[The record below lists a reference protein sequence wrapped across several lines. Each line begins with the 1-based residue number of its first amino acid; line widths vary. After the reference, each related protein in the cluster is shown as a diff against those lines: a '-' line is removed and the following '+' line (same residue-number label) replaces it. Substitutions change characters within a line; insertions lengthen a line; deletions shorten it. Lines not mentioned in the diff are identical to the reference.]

1 VRLPLALKG
10 LYWRRWTSIAIL
22 LTAAVTTGAAALG
35 PIYAMAASEST
46 LRDQLTLASSQSSG
60 LHFEQTYYSQ
70 SKHATTLKTLARY
83 LGSDPPSGSIKG
95 YPSRILTLYWETNAT
110 AEPGTGALTGVVWR
124 QGECGHLIIV
134 EGKCPTSAGQAV
146 VSRRS
151 VDSSP
156 FGWKLGSTLT
166 LKNGQTVKI
175 VGLYT
180 PKNTSDPF
188 WFGHNYFDATAA
200 TNTTPNIVDSVFV
213 TKSEFGVLHGHLIV
227 RSYVD
232 YPLDPAQIR
241 LADVPKLK
249 ATVDALS
256 SRIPTE
262 DGYPVAAL
270 STGLDDVLAA
280 AAHEQQLVDT
290 GTLLVT
296 LQLTLL
302 GWFVLFQVV
311 AEAAEARGSE
321 IALAKLRG
329 HRAAQVFRFGLAEP
343 LVLLL
348 VAIPIGAVIAIL
360 AAEGFAHSVLVP
372 GTPVQVTW
380 QTGLAA
386 LGAFAGGLVAAGLA
400 ARRVLMRSVLDQWR
414 RTTSAPAHTRTALV
428 VDIVLAGAA
437 VIGLVVLQLFGALR
451 GGDDTV
457 ALLAPGLLVLALALI
472 GTRLMPLLVRAFLPL
487 TRATASVAAFIATR
501 QVVRRPAG
509 LRLAALLAVALGLST
524 FGVGA
529 EVVAV
534 GNRTAR
540 ADAEFGAA
548 QIVSFEYT
556 PGVDP
561 ISAVRK
567 ADPDGTWAMAAATWL
582 PDGGNSVN
590 GTVLAV
596 DATRLAAVG
605 FPARGGPSTDHLA
618 AVIATSKI
626 PALVVHAT
634 RMSAVIDSSGMRA
647 DAMPQVQFNLLSL
660 QGVEIDAES
669 SVMASGKHTY
679 TAPIPCAQGCT
690 FLGITW
696 DRPVSVS
703 GRIDGRATV
712 SNISAGSGA
721 LHTLNA
727 RLTQQAA
734 WRANV
739 PQGNATDHV
748 HATSAG
754 LADDLSSH
762 DGGYG
767 GIAYAFVP
775 ARLPAVVTVAGLA
788 VPPTSK
794 ARLSV
799 VDGFSVP
806 AAFVSSEVVSVVPHV
821 LNQGVLMNL
830 SYLQDDLP
838 DFNNEAIWQVW
849 LSPSAP
855 ADAVARLRA
864 AGISVQSITSAST
877 RIAVLARQAPALS
890 LLLLLASAIAG
901 SVLAIGGTTISIG
914 SSARRR
920 SYEAAALGTV
930 GVSRRQL
937 YRAALYEQLIVLGT
951 AVVLGVGGGVL
962 AAVLTLPIIP
972 EFASGTPVQLV
983 FLPSP
988 LPILLST
995 LGFAI
1000 LVIAAA
1006 AGTSAAV
1013 LRSARAARLR
1023 EAEE

>member
-1 VRLPLALKG
+1 MRLPLALKG
-10 LYWRRWTSIAIL
+10 LYWRRWTSVAIL

-35 PIYAMAASEST
+35 PIYAMSASEST
-46 LRDQLTLASSQSSG
+46 LRDELTLAPSQDSG
-60 LHFEQTYYSQ
+60 LHYEQSYYLTG
-70 SKHATTLKTLARY
+70 KNGNILRIFARY
-83 LGSDPPSGSIKG
+83 QKDFPKAGSIKG
-95 YPSRILTLYWETNAT
+95 YPRTIQTLYWETGAAANPT
-110 AEPGTGALTGVVWR
+110 PGALTGMVWR
-124 QGECGHLIIV
+124 QGDCAHLNIV
-134 EGKCPTSAGQAV
+134 KGTCPTGPGQAI

-156 FGWKLGSTLT
+156 FGWKLGGTLT
-166 LKNGQTVKI
+166 LKNDQTVKI

-180 PKNTSDPF
+180 PKNASDPF
-188 WFGHNYFDATAA
+188 WYGHNYFDATAA
-200 TNTTPNIVDSVFV
+200 TNTTPNIVDSIFV
-213 TKSEFGVLHGHLIV
+213 TKSEFGALHGHMIV
-227 RSYVD
+227 RAYVD

-249 ATVDALS
+249 QNVAALRS
-256 SRIPTE
+256 HLPMA
-262 DGYPVAAL
+262 DGYPLANL
-270 STGLDDVLAA
+270 TTSLNGVLAS

-296 LQLTLL
+296 LQLALL

-311 AEAAEARGSE
+311 ADAAEARGSE

-329 HRAAQVFRFGLAEP
+329 HRVAQVFRFGLAEP

-348 VAIPIGAVIAIL
+348 IAIPIGGVIAVL

-380 QTGLAA
+380 QAGAAA
-386 LGAFAGGLVAAGLA
+386 LGAFAGGVIAAGLA
-400 ARRVLMRSVLDQWR
+400 ARRVLRRSVLDQWR
-414 RTTSAPAHTRTALV
+414 RTTSAPPHTRTALI
-428 VDIVLAGAA
+428 VDIVLAAAA
-437 VIGLVVLQLFGALR
+437 VIGLVILQVSGAIG
-451 GGDDTV
+451 GGDDTA
-457 ALLAPGLLVLALALI
+457 ALLAPGLLVLALALV

-509 LRLAALLAVALGLST
+509 LRLAALLAVALGLAT

-529 EVVAV
+529 ETVAI

-540 ADAEFGAA
+540 ADGEFGAS
-548 QIVSFEYT
+548 QVVSFEYT

-596 DATRLAAVG
+596 DASRLAAVG
-605 FPARGGPSTDHLA
+605 FPARGGPSTA
-618 AVIATSKI
+618 NIASVIATSKV

-634 RMSAVIDSSGMRA
+634 KMSAVVDASGMRPNA
-647 DAMPQVQFNLLSL
+647 TPQVQFNLRSL
-660 QGVEIDAES
+660 RGVQVDAES
-669 SVMASGKHTY
+669 SVMQPGKHTY
-679 TAPIPCAQGCT
+679 TASIPCADGCT

-696 DRPVSVS
+696 DRPVFVS
-703 GRIDGRATV
+703 TRIVGQATV
-712 SNISAGSGA
+712 ESLSAGTTTVHPLAA
-721 LHTLNA
+721 L
-727 RLTQQAA
+727 LTQKAA

-739 PQGNATDHV
+739 AQGNAADHV

-754 LADDLSSH
+754 VVDNFSSH

-767 GIAYAFVP
+767 GVAYAFVP
-775 ARLPAVVTVAGLA
+775 ARLPAVVTPGGLA
-788 VPPTSK
+788 VPTTSK
-794 ARLSV
+794 ARMSV

-806 AAFVSSEVVSVVPHV
+806 ADFVPSEVTTVVPHV
-821 LNQGVLMNL
+821 LNEGVVMNL

-849 LSPSAP
+849 VSPSAP
-855 ADAVARLRA
+855 SDAVARLRA
-864 AGISVQSITSAST
+864 AGISVQSTSAAST
-877 RIAVLARQAPALS
+877 RIAELARQAPALS

-930 GVSRRQL
+930 GVSRRRL

-962 AAVLTLPIIP
+962 AAVLTLPVIP
-972 EFASGTPVQLV
+972 EFATGTPVQLV
-983 FLPSP
+983 YLPTALP
-988 LPILLST
+988 LLLST
-995 LGFAI
+995 VGFAI
-1000 LVIAAA
+1000 LVLAAA
-1006 AGTSAAV
+1006 AGTSGAV

>member
-1 VRLPLALKG
+1 
-10 LYWRRWTSIAIL
+10 
-22 LTAAVTTGAAALG
+22 
-35 PIYAMAASEST
+35 MAASEST
-46 LRDQLTLASSQSSG
+46 LRDELTLAPSEDSG
-60 LHFEQTYYSQ
+60 LHYEQSYYANSRTPHILQ
-70 SKHATTLKTLARY
+70 IVARY
-83 LGSDPPSGSIKG
+83 AKDTPKAGAIKG
-95 YPSRILTLYWETNAT
+95 YPRTISSLYWETGASVPST
-110 AEPGTGALTGVVWR
+110 EGAETGLVWR
-124 QGECGHLIIV
+124 QGECAHLNIV
-134 EGKCPTSAGQAV
+134 KGKCPTAAGEAI
-146 VSRRS
+146 VSRRT
-151 VDSSP
+151 VSSP

-180 PKNTSDPF
+180 PKNASDPF

-200 TNTTPNIVDSVFV
+200 TFSTPNIVDSVFV
-213 TKSEFGVLHGHLIV
+213 ARSEFGALSGHLIV

-249 ATVDALS
+249 STVAALP
-256 SRIPTE
+256 SRIPKI
-262 DGYPVAAL
+262 DGYRTETL
-270 STGLDDVLAA
+270 TTKLKDVLAS

-296 LQLTLL
+296 LQLSLL

-311 AEAAEARGSE
+311 AEAAEARGAE

-329 HRAAQVFRFGLAEP
+329 HRVGQVFRFGLAEP
-343 LVLLL
+343 LVLLII
-348 VAIPIGAVIAIL
+348 AIPIGGIIAVL

-380 QTGLAA
+380 ATAAAA

-400 ARRVLMRSVLDQWR
+400 ARRVLRRSVLDQWR
-414 RTTSAPAHTRTALV
+414 RTTSAPPHTRTSLI
-428 VDIVLAGAA
+428 VDIVLAAA
-437 VIGLVVLQLFGALR
+437 ALIGLVVLQVTGAL
-451 GGDDTV
+451 GGGNDTG

-472 GTRLMPLLVRAFLPL
+472 GTRLMPLLVRAFLPF
-487 TRATASVAAFIATR
+487 TRATAAVAAFIATR

-509 LRLAALLAVALGLST
+509 LRLAALLAVALGLAT

-540 ADAEFGAA
+540 ADAELGAS
-548 QIVSFEYT
+548 QVVSFEYT

-596 DATRLAAVG
+596 DASRLEAVG
-605 FPARGGPSTDHLA
+605 FPARGGPSTAQLVSD
-618 AVIATSKI
+618 ISTSRV
-626 PALVVHAT
+626 PALIVHAT
-634 RMSAVIDSSGMRA
+634 KISVVV
-647 DAMPQVQFNLLSL
+647 DASNLIPNAEPQVQFNLRSL
-660 QGVEIDAES
+660 KGTAIDAES
-669 SVMASGKHTY
+669 SLMQSGTHTY
-679 TAPIPCAQGCT
+679 TASIPCADGCT
-690 FLGITW
+690 FLGVTW
-696 DRPVSVS
+696 DRPVFVTGAIS
-703 GRIDGRATV
+703 GQATV
-712 SNISAGSGA
+712 ERLSVGTD
-721 LHTLNA
+721 TLRPLAA
-727 RLTQQAA
+727 RLTQKTA

-748 HATSAG
+748 RATSKGAV
-754 LADDLSSH
+754 DTFSSH

-767 GIAYAFVP
+767 GVAYGFVP
-775 ARLPAVVTVAGLA
+775 ARLPTAVTRGGLA
-788 VPPTSK
+788 VSPTSK
-794 ARLSV
+794 ARLTV

-806 AAFVSSEVVSVVPHV
+806 APFVPTDITSVLPHV
-821 LNQGVLMNL
+821 LNAGVVMNL

-838 DFNNEAIWQVW
+838 DFNNEAVWQVW

-855 ADAVARLRA
+855 PDAVARLRA
-864 AGISVQSITSAST
+864 AGISVQSTAAAST

-962 AAVLTLPIIP
+962 AAVLTLPVIP
-972 EFASGTPVQLV
+972 EFASSTPVQLV
-983 FLPSP
+983 YLPSALP
-988 LPILLST
+988 LLLST

-1000 LVIAAA
+1000 LVLAAA

-1013 LRSARAARLR
+1013 LHSARAARLR